1 MSNPAEDLHRKP
13 YNDTESLY
21 QAVLWALEEYG
32 RCKHPK
38 AVLRTTFTLTPDP
51 REFGGR
57 PGWVLTAKLEGF
69 GDIPLAQGAERV
81 NIEDIAPARE
91 FTEQWEV
98 KGQFIYLAGEEL
110 RKEVS
115 AALDAFL
122 QARQA
127 EVVSAKQALD
137 ALRSGVDPEELW
149 PEPEKAEATL
159 EAISENPSVVGVPS
173 HLEPAD

>member
-13 YNDTESLY
+13 YHDTEALY

-32 RCKHPK
+32 RCKHPR
-38 AVLRTTFTLTPDP
+38 AVLRTSFTLTPDP
-51 REFGGR
+51 KEFGGR
-57 PGWVLTAKLEGF
+57 PGWVLMTKLEGF

-81 NIEDIAPARE
+81 NIEDIVPDPE
-91 FTEQWEV
+91 FTEQWEGR
-98 KGQFIYLAGEEL
+98 GQTIYLAGEEL
-110 RKEVS
+110 RKEVA

-122 QARQA
+122 HARQA

-149 PEPEKAEATL
+149 PEPEKAERTL
-159 EAISENPSVVGVPS
+159 EAIAENPSLAVAAPS
-173 HLEPAD
+173 TD

>member
-13 YNDTESLY
+13 YNDTEALY

-38 AVLRTTFTLTPDP
+38 AVLRTSFTLTPDP
-51 REFGGR
+51 KEFGGR
-57 PGWVLTAKLEGF
+57 PGWVLITKLEGF
-69 GDIPLAQGAERV
+69 GDIPLAQGAQRV
-81 NIEDIAPARE
+81 NIEDIVPAPE

-98 KGQFIYLAGEEL
+98 RGQTIYLAGEEL
-110 RKEVS
+110 RKEVA
-115 AALDAFL
+115 AALDSFL

-127 EVVSAKQALD
+127 EAVSAKQALD

-149 PEPEKAEATL
+149 PEPEKAEVTL
-159 EAISENPSVVGVPS
+159 EAIAENPSLAGAV
-173 HLEPAD
+173 PAD